1 MCVIVAEYPEIAATG
16 VLYMDLWPLVPQI
29 MSITN
34 PDMSTQITI
43 SPSLPKHHHF
53 QQYHIGTLT
62 KGIDMLS
69 SNGDLWRSLRSVY
82 STGFSAKNISSM
94 APWFMEE
101 INVFKK
107 RLLDAADTGET
118 IELEAYCLDLTL
130 DVIAR
135 TAL

>member
-16 VLYMDLWPLVPQI
+16 VLYMDLWPLVPQL

-34 PDMSTQITI
+34 PDMSTQILI
-43 SPSLPKHHHF
+43 SPNLPKHQHF
-53 QQYHIGTLT
+53 QQHYIGTLT
-62 KGIDMLS
+62 KGVDMLS

-101 INVFKK
+101 IGVFKR
-107 RLLDAADTGET
+107 RLLNAADTGQT
-118 IELEAYCLDLTL
+118 VELEAYCLDLTL
-130 DVIAR
+130 DVISR